1 MTGAFSAVIGG
12 GKGVKKKF
20 KFARFRGRRA
30 IIFSSADFA
39 GRFKTGVSGKSTLA
53 DGKLTPF
60 NIRAQRPQ
68 GEIEKMKIRSMFSRA
83 ACALAVLALAM
94 PFSGAARALD
104 EITVA
109 YFLQWPTANQVAQL
123 DKTYDEALGVKVN
136 WRAFGNGNEMTAAM
150 AGGDVHIAYSQGFVP
165 FVVGVTRGLPL
176 KLVGVAVTYAENDNC
191 IVHPKA
197 GVTKDNAKEL
207 EGKTVMTPIGNVTHY
222 KLLRTLGH
230 LGVDA
235 DKVKIVPADSGND
248 VAAAFSRG
256 DIDMGCAFGGP
267 LNAMQAEGG
276 KPLMTGA
283 EQEAVGIQTFDI
295 VSTTEKFAQENPDLL
310 VKFLQVTEDANN
322 AYKIYPAKHYE
333 AIAKAAEDS
342 VENTVG
348 FLKKFGFPS
357 AEEQL
362 NDLWMGGGVQKI
374 AKGVAD
380 LLVEKGQMDEALGDY
395 DHTVDDSFLRKVR

>member
-1 MTGAFSAVIGG
+1 MYKITSLWCRARTALVHSMAVFAVSLPMIG
-12 GKGVKKKF
+12 
-20 KFARFRGRRA
+20 
-30 IIFSSADFA
+30 
-39 GRFKTGVSGKSTLA
+39 T
-53 DGKLTPF
+53 
-60 NIRAQRPQ
+60 AQ
-68 GEIEKMKIRSMFSRA
+68 
-83 ACALAVLALAM
+83 
-94 PFSGAARALD
+94 ALD

-123 DKTYDEALGVKVN
+123 DKTYDEELGVKVN
-136 WRAFGNGNEMTAAM
+136 WRAFGNGNEMSAAM
-150 AGGDVHIAYSQGFVP
+150 AGGDVHISYSQGFVP
-165 FVVGVTRGLPL
+165 FVVGVTKGLPM
-176 KLVGVAVTYAENDNC
+176 KLVGVAVTYSENDNC
-191 IVHPKA
+191 IVHPDA
-197 GVTKDNAKEL
+197 GVTQANAKDL

-222 KLLRTLGH
+222 KLLRTLDH

-235 DKVKIVPADSGND
+235 DKVRIVPADSGND

-267 LNAMQAEGG
+267 LNAMTDAGG

-295 VSTTEKFAQENPDLL
+295 ISATEEFAEEHPELL

-322 AYKIYPAKHYE
+322 NYKEDPSQYYD

-348 FLKKFGFPS
+348 FLNKFGFPS
-357 AEEQL
+357 AEDQL
-362 NDLWMGGGVQKI
+362 NDLWLGGGVQTI

-380 LLVEKGQMDEALGDY
+380 LLVEKDQMDEALDSY
-395 DHTVDDSFLRKVR
+395 DHVVDDSFLRQVR

>member
-1 MTGAFSAVIGG
+1 M
-12 GKGVKKKF
+12 
-20 KFARFRGRRA
+20 
-30 IIFSSADFA
+30 
-39 GRFKTGVSGKSTLA
+39 KT
-53 DGKLTPF
+53 
-60 NIRAQRPQ
+60 
-68 GEIEKMKIRSMFSRA
+68 RSLFSRV
-83 ACALAVLALAM
+83 ACALSVLTLCA
-94 PFSGAARALD
+94 PFSGAAHALD

-123 DKTYDEALGVKVN
+123 NQTYDKELGVKVN
-136 WRAFGNGNEMTAAM
+136 WRAFGNGNEMSAAM
-150 AGGDVHIAYSQGFVP
+150 AGGDVHISYSQGFVP
-165 FVVGVTRGLPL
+165 FVVGVTKGLPM
-176 KLVGVAVTYAENDNC
+176 KLVGVAVTYSENDNC

-197 GVTKDNAKEL
+197 GVTKENAKDL

-222 KLLRTLGH
+222 KLLRTLDH

-235 DKVKIVPADSGND
+235 DKVRIVPADSGND

-267 LNAMQAEGG
+267 LNAMGEAGG

-295 VSTTEKFAQENPDLL
+295 ISVTEEFAEEHPDLL
-310 VKFLQVTEDANN
+310 VKFLQVTEDANS

-333 AIAKAAEDS
+333 QIAKAAEDS
-342 VENTVG
+342 VDNTVG

-357 AEEQL
+357 AVEQL
-362 NDLWMGGGVQKI
+362 NDLWLGGGIQKI

-380 LLVEKGQMDEALGDY
+380 LLVEKGQMDESLDSY
-395 DHTVDDSFLRKVR
+395 SHVVDDSYLRKVQQ

>member
-1 MTGAFSAVIGG
+1 M
-12 GKGVKKKF
+12 
-20 KFARFRGRRA
+20 
-30 IIFSSADFA
+30 
-39 GRFKTGVSGKSTLA
+39 KTRNP
-53 DGKLTPF
+53 LT
-60 NIRAQRPQ
+60 
-68 GEIEKMKIRSMFSRA
+68 RA
-83 ACALAVLALAM
+83 ACAMAVFALSL
-94 PFSGAARALD
+94 PAAAPAAALD

-123 DKTYDEALGVKVN
+123 NKTYDDEMDVKVK
-136 WRAFGNGNEMTAAM
+136 WRAFGNGNEMSAAM
-150 AGGDVHIAYSQGFVP
+150 AGGDVHISYSQGFVP
-165 FVVGVTRGLPL
+165 FVVGVTKGLPL
-176 KLVGVAVTYAENDNC
+176 KLVGIAVTYAENDNC
-191 IVHPKA
+191 IVHPDA
-197 GVTKDNAKEL
+197 GVTKENAKAL

-222 KLLRTLGH
+222 KLLRTLDH

-235 DKVKIVPADSGND
+235 NKVKVVPADSGKD

-267 LNAMQAEGG
+267 LNAMRDQGG

-295 VSTTEKFAQENPDLL
+295 ISVTEEFAEEHPDLL
-310 VKFLQVTEDANN
+310 VKFLEVTEEANN
-322 AYKIYPAKHYE
+322 SYKIYPAKHYE

-380 LLVEKGQMDEALGDY
+380 LLVEKEQMDKALPNY
-395 DHTVDDSFLRKVR
+395 DHAVDDSFLRKAWDEAR

>member
-1 MTGAFSAVIGG
+1 M
-12 GKGVKKKF
+12 
-20 KFARFRGRRA
+20 
-30 IIFSSADFA
+30 
-39 GRFKTGVSGKSTLA
+39 KT
-53 DGKLTPF
+53 
-60 NIRAQRPQ
+60 
-68 GEIEKMKIRSMFSRA
+68 RSLFSRA
-83 ACALAVLALAM
+83 VGALGVLAVALPVSVPAV
-94 PFSGAARALD
+94 ALD

-123 DKTYDEALGVKVN
+123 NKTYDDEMGVKVN
-136 WRAFGNGNEMTAAM
+136 WRAFGNGNEMSAAM
-150 AGGDVHIAYSQGFVP
+150 AGGDVHISYSQGFVP
-165 FVVGVTRGLPL
+165 FVVGVTNGLPL
-176 KLVGVAVTYAENDNC
+176 KLVGIAVTYADNDNC

-197 GVTKDNAKEL
+197 GVTKDNARDL

-222 KLLRTLGH
+222 KLLRTLDH

-235 DKVKIVPADSGND
+235 DKVRIVPADSGND

-267 LNAMQAEGG
+267 LNAMQDQGG

-295 VSTTEKFAQENPDLL
+295 ISVTEEFAEEHPDLVVEFLEVTEK
-310 VKFLQVTEDANN
+310 ANN

-362 NDLWMGGGVQKI
+362 NDLWLGGGVQKI
-374 AKGVAD
+374 SKGVAD
-380 LLVEKGQMDEALGDY
+380 LLVEKGQMDNALANY
-395 DHTVDDSFLRKVR
+395 DHTVDDSFLRRVDVR

>member
-1 MTGAFSAVIGG
+1 
-12 GKGVKKKF
+12 
-20 KFARFRGRRA
+20 
-30 IIFSSADFA
+30 
-39 GRFKTGVSGKSTLA
+39 
-53 DGKLTPF
+53 
-60 NIRAQRPQ
+60 
-68 GEIEKMKIRSMFSRA
+68 MKIRSMFSRA

-197 GVTKDNAKEL
+197 GVTKDNAKGAGGQDGHDSDRQCDPL
-207 EGKTVMTPIGNVTHY
+207 QAACG
-222 KLLRTLGH
+222 RWGH

-235 DKVKIVPADSGND
+235 DNVKIVPADSGND

-348 FLKKFGFPS
+348 FLKKFGFPLRRGA
-357 AEEQL
+357 AERPVDGRRRPKNRQGRCRPAGGKRADGRGAGRLRPHSGRQL
-362 NDLWMGGGVQKI
+362 PAQGAVRDSRAKKRLPPLGLRGYVAPIGRRRLDGV
-374 AKGVAD
+374 
-380 LLVEKGQMDEALGDY
+380 
-395 DHTVDDSFLRKVR
+395 